1 MYSLLEDKDGNL
13 SLWGT
18 HVQKNIG
25 YINSEGNRVF
35 CGDYAFYRLPWV
47 YLSLAEIANMES
59 DNSGVEKYINLVR
72 KRAYASNWD
81 ENKHGYKSGDFT
93 QNELAILHEKD
104 KEFVQEGQ
112 RWWDVLRMTLT
123 KGGKHLVFCKEANL
137 KNNGV
142 PILNEATESHKVLW
156 PIEQNMLDKDPS
168 IKQTPGYEE

>member
-1 MYSLLEDKDGNL
+1 MEDTRRDATFLASYKKDKDGNL

-59 DNSGVEKYINLVR
+59 DHSGIEKYINLVR

-81 ENKHGYKSGDFT
+81 ENKHGYKSGDLLKMSWLYYMKKIKNLF
-93 QNELAILHEKD
+93 K
-104 KEFVQEGQ
+104 
-112 RWWDVLRMTLT
+112 
-123 KGGKHLVFCKEANL
+123 KGNVGGTCYA
-137 KNNGV
+137 
-142 PILNEATESHKVLW
+142 
-156 PIEQNMLDKDPS
+156 
-168 IKQTPGYEE
+168 